1 MSESKK
7 KNLFQKAVDAVF
19 VDPEHTPDLREWDSL
34 TPEEQDA
41 IRMEARAKFVKG
53 EPHRKLSPFTQ
64 AGKAVSEA
72 IGSVRIPVGRPKLAP
87 PPQSERWDD
96 FMNQREA
103 EQAAKPKLFDRVAS
117 FPTSAPPPSPDTV
130 DAQILM
136 DLSKARREGNETKQ
150 QTLREVWEARKK
162 KDSPA
167 R

>member
-1 MSESKK
+1 
-7 KNLFQKAVDAVF
+7 
-19 VDPEHTPDLREWDSL
+19 
-34 TPEEQDA
+34 
-41 IRMEARAKFVKG
+41 MEARAKFVKG